1 MRSCWDEG
9 HGVRNESNKEM
20 QADAKAGTRRKTTTQ
35 RLKDSELKYRR
46 LFEAA
51 QDGILILDSK
61 TAQIIDVNPF
71 LIEMLGYSRKEFLG
85 KRLWEVG
92 SFKNVQIAKSA
103 FTELQRQGYI
113 RYEDM
118 PLETKNGHLINVEF
132 VSNIY
137 LVDAATEVIQCNIR
151 DITERRQAEDAL
163 KENQQQQLQI
173 RDEFLSRMSHELR
186 SPLTPIHQFVTILLD
201 RLAGDLNA
209 EQREYLLIILRSVN
223 ALRTMVSD
231 LLEVTRAE
239 SGKLNVD
246 LRCVYLAELI
256 PQIMKKFQLA
266 NTKDL
271 VVSFDVPDNLPPV
284 CADPDRVRQILDNLL
299 NNAIKFSPE
308 KGEVH
313 VQARISNR
321 NDGFLRISVID
332 NGHGIAPSEQEK
344 IFEYL
349 YQIKDKNEINK
360 TGFGIGLYI
369 CKELVS
375 SHGGRIWVK
384 SRPGHGSTFSF
395 TLPVF
400 SLERQLDS
408 IVKAADLITH
418 SIALI
423 TFEISHNG
431 KHPLKRKP
439 DEAAL
444 RDAWGV
450 LQSCVLPNLV
460 VLLPRVPHT
469 MSKEFFFIVACVNQ
483 DSAQVLV
490 EQLHHKLA
498 RCQSFQDSGLNPEV
512 SFVLRDTRL
521 TGDGILSKENVN
533 KKVVDDIEDLMKTT
547 LHNNGGLYERTKSS
561 HSG

>member
-1 MRSCWDEG
+1 VKNDSK
-9 HGVRNESNKEM
+9 NETESI
-20 QADAKAGTRRKTTTQ
+20 AKAGTRRKTTAQ

-46 LFEAA
+46 LFETA

-61 TAQIIDVNPF
+61 TAQITDVNPF

-92 SFKNVQIAKSA
+92 PFDNTQIAKSA
-103 FTELQRQGYI
+103 FVELQRQGYI
-113 RYEDM
+113 RYEDL
-118 PLETKNGHLINVEF
+118 PLETKKGKLINVEF
-132 VSNIY
+132 VSNVY
-137 LVDAATEVIQCNIR
+137 LVDATTEVIQCNIR
-151 DITERRQAEDAL
+151 DITERKEAEDAL

-201 RLAGDLNA
+201 GLAGDLSA
-209 EQREYLLIILRSVN
+209 EQRDYLLVILRSVN

-239 SGKLNVD
+239 SGKLIVD
-246 LRCVYLAELI
+246 LRCVYLPELVS
-256 PQIMKKFQLA
+256 QITKTFQLV
-266 NTKDL
+266 NTKNL

-284 CADPDRVRQILDNLL
+284 CADPGRVQQILDNLL
-299 NNAIKFSPE
+299 SNAIKFSPE
-308 KGEVH
+308 KGNIR
-313 VQARISNR
+313 VQARISNQ
-321 NDGFLRISVID
+321 NGGFLRISVID
-332 NGHGIAPSEQEK
+332 SGPGIALAEQKK
-344 IFEYL
+344 IFDYL
-349 YQIKDKNEINK
+349 YQIEGQNEING

-384 SRPGHGSTFSF
+384 SRPGQGSTFSF

-418 SIALI
+418 SVALI
-423 TFEISHNG
+423 TVEISHNEN
-431 KHPLKRKP
+431 HPLKRKP

-444 RDAWGV
+444 RDAWSV
-450 LQSCVLPNLV
+450 LQKCVLPNLV

-483 DSAQVLV
+483 DSARVLV

-498 RCQSFQDSGLNPEV
+498 ECRSLQDSGLNPEV
-512 SFVLRDTRL
+512 SFTLLNIRL
-521 TGDGILSKENVN
+521 MGDKSLSKELVN
-533 KKVVDDIEDLMKTT
+533 DKVVDDIEDLMKIA
-547 LHNNGGLYERTKSS
+547 LHKNGGLYEWTKSP